1 MALSKED
8 HGDVKNALG
17 KAVANKISKVTR
29 DKTGP
34 YSKGSELTSKAWNAH
49 DPKGDAKFKSGFE
62 AAAARAK
69 AARLAQK

>member
-8 HGDVKNALG
+8 HKDVKGALG

-29 DKTGP
+29 D
-34 YSKGSELTSKAWNAH
+34 TSLSGKKWNAH
-49 DPKGDAKFKSGFE
+49 DPKGDEKFKSGFE

-69 AARLAQK
+69 AAREGK